1 MKVNKLGKGLVI
13 FISVAITILWLCPYL
28 YLASSAFKPGREVI
42 EIPAR
47 FFPSKFSLQNFQ
59 NLFSQLS
66 VAKDIL
72 NSLLTATCSM
82 LIAVLLGSL
91 AAYAIARSGGTK
103 LSAILIAMVLC
114 IKMIPISS
122 ITVPIYNMI
131 CRMGLYDKQI
141 ALIIVYSA
149 INIPFVIWMMIN
161 FYESIPI
168 TLDEA
173 AFIDGASNLQTFTKI
188 ILPLSVPGLA
198 TAAIFTF
205 FMAWN
210 DFLVALL
217 MTSVNAQTFTVG
229 LSGFLSAYSLDLGP
243 MCAGSFLFS
252 FPVIILSIFAQK
264 FIVRGM
270 TSGAVKG

>member
-1 MKVNKLGKGLVI
+1 MKVKKVEKL
-13 FISVAITILWLCPYL
+13 VAIFASIAITALWMYPYL
-28 YLASSAFKPGREVI
+28 YLASSAFKPSREVI
-42 EIPAR
+42 EIPAK
-47 FFPSKFSLQNFQ
+47 FFASRFSLQNFQ
-59 NLFSQLS
+59 SLFTQLP
-66 VAKDIL
+66 VTKDIC
-72 NSLLTATCSM
+72 NSLITSAFSM

-91 AAYAIARSGGTK
+91 AAYAIARSGAK
-103 LSAILIAMVLC
+103 LSSLLIALVLC

-141 ALIIVYSA
+141 SLIIVYSA

-161 FYESIPI
+161 FYEGIPY

-173 AFIDGASNLQTFTKI
+173 AFIDGANSFTTFTKI

-252 FPVIILSIFAQK
+252 FPVIIFSVFAQK

>member
-1 MKVNKLGKGLVI
+1 MKVKKIGKGIVI
-13 FISVAITILWLCPYL
+13 IISVAFTILWMCPYL
-28 YLASSAFKPGREVI
+28 YLASSAFKPSREVI

-47 FFPSKFSLQNFQ
+47 FFPSKFSLQNLQ
-59 NLFSQLS
+59 NLFSQLP

-72 NSLLTATCSM
+72 NSLVTATCSM

-103 LSAILIAMVLC
+103 LSSILIAMVLC

-229 LSGFLSAYSLDLGP
+229 LSGFLSAYSLDLGQ
-243 MCAGSFLFS
+243 CAQA
-252 FPVIILSIFAQK
+252 LSCLVF
-264 FIVRGM
+264 RL
-270 TSGAVKG
+270 